1 MYGNLMAML
10 TIMKG
15 IPLAYNT
22 DMSEDKEQVYDSMDT
37 LQASLKIMAPMLD
50 KMVILAENTRGA
62 AARGFSNA
70 TDMADYLVRKG
81 IPFRE
86 AHHVVGSAVNY
97 CIKHKKMLEELSMD
111 EFRSF
116 DNKIEND
123 IYENIS
129 LEACIKARMSYGGTG
144 PDAVR
149 KQIDIARKYLK

>member
-1 MYGNLMAML
+1 
-10 TIMKG
+10 
-15 IPLAYNT
+15 
-22 DMSEDKEQVYDSMDT
+22 
-37 LQASLKIMAPMLD
+37 
-50 KMVILAENTRGA
+50 
-62 AARGFSNA
+62 
-70 TDMADYLVRKG
+70 
-81 IPFRE
+81 
-86 AHHVVGSAVNY
+86 
-97 CIKHKKMLEELSMD
+97 MLEELSMD

>member
-37 LQASLKIMAPMLD
+37 LQASLRIMAPMIEKNGYPCRKYAQQPLED
-50 KMVILAENTRGA
+50 SR
-62 AARGFSNA
+62 NA

-86 AHHVVGSAVNY
+86 AHHIVGSAVNY
-97 CIKHKKMLEELSMD
+97 CIKHKKNV
-111 EFRSF
+111 RRA
-116 DNKIEND
+116 
-123 IYENIS
+123 Y
-129 LEACIKARMSYGGTG
+129 YG
-144 PDAVR
+144 R
-149 KQIDIARKYLK
+149 ILHI